1 MDYIKS
7 LPTHVV
13 VIGIIVIYV
22 IIGVIVSYIAGCL
35 DDGNNELM
43 ALGILWPFVIPL
55 IAVLGVLWIFCL
67 PFKVGQKHHRA
78 RNLTDEETEIY
89 ESWLDS
95 EAKDTGV
102 NIIDSEEVK

>member
-7 LPTHVV
+7 LPTHVI

-22 IIGVIVSYIAGCL
+22 IIGVIVSYIAGRL

-43 ALGILWPFVIPL
+43 ALGILWPLVIPV
-55 IAVLGVLWIFCL
+55 IAVMGVLWIFCL
-67 PFKVGQKHHRA
+67 PFKAGQKHS
-78 RNLTDEETEIY
+78 RNLTDEEAEIY

-95 EAKDTGV
+95 EAEDTGI
-102 NIIDSEEVK
+102 NIMDSKEVK